1 MQLSHNTNTNIEKYK
16 YKYVTKQIGN
26 LSDAKKAWKLTVWTL
41 LAARRMH
48 NSCILCKQLQ
58 IRQPLRSLRSYSP
71 CNSWTFLS
79 EILFLFH
86 NHLEVIISELSAV
99 CQAWDKVQVW
109 PVLYSS
115 FESWRLSILEKYK
128 TPLMSDFIIWFD
140 WYTTTIFDQLLK
152 DIEFLLLFFIKG
164 SRAGRVSTVQA
175 IQKFP
180 SNDCLG
186 ICSCFRNFRI

>member
-1 MQLSHNTNTNIEKYK
+1 MGNLRNDLMFWYQSSGCTAKISRYINIAQHKYK
-16 YKYVTKQIGN
+16 CRKIQIQILSPNKY
-26 LSDAKKAWKLTVWTL
+26 
-41 LAARRMH
+41 
-48 NSCILCKQLQ
+48 
-58 IRQPLRSLRSYSP
+58 
-71 CNSWTFLS
+71 F
-79 EILFLFH
+79 FLFH

-99 CQAWDKVQVW
+99 CQPWDKVQVW

-152 DIEFLLLFFIKG
+152 DIEFLLSFFIKG
-164 SRAGRVSTVQA
+164 SRAGRVFTVLA

>member
-48 NSCILCKQLQ
+48 NSCILWKELQ
-58 IRQPLRSLRSYSP
+58 IRQPLRSLRSYRP
-71 CNSWTFLS
+71 CNSWTF
-79 EILFLFH
+79 FLFH
-86 NHLEVIISELSAV
+86 NHLKVIISELSAV
-99 CQAWDKVQVW
+99 CQPWDKVQVW

-128 TPLMSDFIIWFD
+128 TPLMSDFYHLVRLIHNNNIWSA
-140 WYTTTIFDQLLK
+140 
-152 DIEFLLLFFIKG
+152 IKG
-164 SRAGRVSTVQA
+164 HWISTFIFYQGL
-175 IQKFP
+175 KGWK
-180 SNDCLG
+180 G
-186 ICSCFRNFRI
+186 IYSSGNSKISKQWLLRNL